1 VYFICPEKGV
11 EVFVTYDPKM
21 WGTLNDKDANPKRWS
36 IFKGP
41 GETKDDVILRVC
53 GSMEYYAKICA
64 VWSGGGGGGG
74 GHVSI
79 KEEARDE
86 RVLSDACG
94 GRRQRLKGVA
104 KAISPLD
111 RGILPV
117 GRRGVSRKGAGGE
130 GMGEETHGRAGEH
143 GDGPL

>member
-1 VYFICPEKGV
+1 MWLDGV
-11 EVFVTYDPKM
+11 LREDLRCVVGWRWRWRWPRFASPRAEGESGAR
-21 WGTLNDKDANPKRWS
+21 GT
-36 IFKGP
+36 
-41 GETKDDVILRVC
+41 
-53 GSMEYYAKICA
+53 
-64 VWSGGGGGGG
+64 
-74 GHVSI
+74 I